1 MQMIHGSTHHFTLM
15 IILLWK
21 ITGCLEHFRTKQN
34 RHRYL
39 LLVQKVRDR
48 RFVHMNQLC
57 LWQTSNKSETMASL
71 CSELS
76 FDNQGYQN
84 CFVPLKKLSS
94 LTESVKSVH
103 TFISSKLGY
112 CNVQFAE
119 LTKSSVICLK
129 VCFSAYIGTYFW
141 FKHVEEWN
149 TFFCDIFRTSNLQRE
164 KTHTY
169 IVVKINYKK
178 REFHKLSQ
186 TARTDWKALS
196 PSTAG

>member
-1 MQMIHGSTHHFTLM
+1 MQMIHGSTYHFTLM

-48 RFVHMNQLC
+48 RFIHMNQLC
-57 LWQTSNKSETMASL
+57 LWKTSNKSEWHHFAVNSALTIKVTRTAL
-71 CSELS
+71 
-76 FDNQGYQN
+76 YH
-84 CFVPLKKLSS
+84 LKNSS

-103 TFISSKLGY
+103 TFISSKLDY

-178 REFHKLSQ
+178 KRIS
-186 TARTDWKALS
+186 
-196 PSTAG
+196 